1 MLKKPVYQCDNL
13 TVFTDLIQVNV
24 NRNVNVK
31 FVFALIYLSYV
42 FFLY

>member
-1 MLKKPVYQCDNL
+1 MLKKPVYQSDNP

-24 NRNVNVK
+24 NVK
-31 FVFALIYLSYV
+31 YVFALTYLSYV